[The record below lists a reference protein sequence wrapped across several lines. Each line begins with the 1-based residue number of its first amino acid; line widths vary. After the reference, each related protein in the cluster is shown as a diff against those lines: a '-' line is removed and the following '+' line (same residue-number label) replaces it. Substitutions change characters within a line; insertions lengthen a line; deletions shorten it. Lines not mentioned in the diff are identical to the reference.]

1 MLYFKENH
9 RKMNLLYPSKD
20 IKLKNITLF
29 FSKLSILELVIDY
42 ACSNFIQNSQNLET
56 IKMFLNQRID

>member
-9 RKMNLLYPSKD
+9 RKMNLLYPNKD